1 MPNPHD
7 LTFVAP
13 ERRAEVQR
21 RIAVIEHF
29 IQKPGRKAAESAAA
43 NLGIGVAQFYNL
55 VRAWRGSQRPEN
67 IASGGSLR
75 RRRPRMTDEQIEV
88 IQDTIARSP
97 RATARALA
105 DDVIYRLA
113 SGAIENPSR
122 DALLRYIRCIRPAR
136 LRKEA
141 AATDLLVDHTVV
153 DLPVLF
159 GSIPQRPLVTA
170 VIDVANDEIVGMALS
185 EGKPNCEAIAAALS
199 DAAMPDLRTTKT
211 GSPKPTP
218 ITVVACHS
226 DRTEDVAST
235 LGLSGIE
242 VRVEWVGAHG
252 GGRHIEALLGSRRA
266 GIQLRPRLI
275 WSDSSRRLA
284 TTTACASP
292 MNPDFAAQFIRSR
305 LMPMSAGSRLGHF
318 DDAG

>member
-1 MPNPHD
+1 
-7 LTFVAP
+7 
-13 ERRAEVQR
+13 
-21 RIAVIEHF
+21 
-29 IQKPGRKAAESAAA
+29 
-43 NLGIGVAQFYNL
+43 
-55 VRAWRGSQRPEN
+55 
-67 IASGGSLR
+67 
-75 RRRPRMTDEQIEV
+75 MTDEQIEV
-88 IQDTIARSP
+88 IQDIVDRSP
-97 RATARALA
+97 RATAHELA

-113 SGAIENPSR
+113 SEAIEYPSR

-185 EGKPNCEAIAAALS
+185 EGKPNCEAIAAALA
-199 DAAMPDLRTTKT
+199 DVARPDLRTTNT
-211 GSPKPTP
+211 GSPKPSS
-218 ITVVACHS
+218 ITLVACHS

-235 LGLSGIE
+235 LGRSGIE

-275 WSDSSRRLA
+275 WSDGSRRLA
-284 TTTACASP
+284 ATSACASP
-292 MNPDFAAQFIRSR
+292 MDPAFAAQFIRSR
-305 LMPMSAGSRLGHF
+305 LIPTTAGSRLCQF
-318 DDAG
+318 DEVGGAN